1 MKKYFMA
8 FVLGS
13 SLLTLAACGGGADE
27 DQETTGGGGEF
38 TMVENEEAQQLY
50 QSCIGCH
57 GNNMEGASGP
67 NLQKVGSKYDQG
79 EIEDIINNG
88 KGSMPGGLVPEEDAT
103 VLADWLAQHK

>member
-13 SLLTLAACGGGADE
+13 SLLTLAACGGGANE

-38 TMVENEEAQQLY
+38 AMVENEEAQQLY

-57 GNNMEGASGP
+57 GRNMEGASGP
-67 NLQKVGSKYDQG
+67 NLQKVGSKYNQD
-79 EIEDIINNG
+79 EIENIINNG
-88 KGSMPGGLVPEEDAT
+88 QGSMPAGLVPEEDAT
-103 VLADWLAQHK
+103 VLAEWLAQHK

>member
-13 SLLTLAACGGGADE
+13 SLLTLAACGGGDE
-27 DQETTGGGGEF
+27 EQETSGGGEF

-57 GNNMEGASGP
+57 GNNMEGKSGP
-67 NLQKVGSKYDQG
+67 NLQKVGSKYSQE
-79 EIEDIINNG
+79 EIESIINNG
-88 KGSMPGGLVPEEDAT
+88 QGNMPAGLVPEEDAT
-103 VLADWLAQHK
+103 VLAEWLAQHK